1 MENNQIIFYSN
12 RPFHSKYRP
21 QKFDQIVGQ
30 EHIICYL
37 KKTFINKRV
46 SFAYLLIGKHGVGK
60 TTLSR
65 LVAKSLNCF
74 DNYINKTFEPCN
86 ICLSCRNIN
95 LGKSFDVHEINGA
108 MSNGIE
114 NVRGGSYINNEIQPD
129 VYKFLENELL
139 LDSFEIDEDSDIFS
153 QIYFF

>member
-30 EHIICYL
+30 EHIISYL
-37 KKTFINKRV
+37 KKTFINKRI

-74 DNYINKTFEPCN
+74 DNYMF
-86 ICLSCRNIN
+86 
-95 LGKSFDVHEINGA
+95 
-108 MSNGIE
+108 
-114 NVRGGSYINNEIQPD
+114 
-129 VYKFLENELL
+129 
-139 LDSFEIDEDSDIFS
+139 
-153 QIYFF
+153 